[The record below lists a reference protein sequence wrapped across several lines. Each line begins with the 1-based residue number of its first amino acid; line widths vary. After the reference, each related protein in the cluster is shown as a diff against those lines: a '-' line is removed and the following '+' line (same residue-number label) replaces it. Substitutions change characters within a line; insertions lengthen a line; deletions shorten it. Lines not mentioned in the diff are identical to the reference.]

1 MKYKAYILTYDRDG
15 EWDWKA
21 IHDNIINMDGIVNWF
36 HYVKSSY
43 ILISTSANA
52 TDICN
57 QLYNIIPQKRF
68 LLLEVD
74 LNNKNGWLPNAAWN
88 WLRKY
93 RDIIRNQQ
101 IV

>member
-1 MKYKAYILTYDRDG
+1 MKYKVYILTYDRDG
-15 EWDWKA
+15 DWDWKT
-21 IHDNIINMDGIVNWF
+21 IHDKITSMDGIVNWF

-43 ILISTSANA
+43 ILISTSGSA

-57 QLYNIIPQKRF
+57 QLYNIIPKKRF

-74 LNNKNGWLPNAAWN
+74 LNNRNGWLPKEAWD

-93 RDIIRNQQ
+93 RDIISNQ
-101 IV
+101 